1 MIQLWLMRN
10 AAWVVISVAIIGIG
24 FWVGH
29 SRNEIRPAL
38 DSALAERDNILSAL
52 ENERAARL
60 KAEEAISAYSKELQS
75 IRRRVNSTPVRVC
88 FDETAPVPAT
98 ADTASDSDAATSQ
111 TGRISGAPRG
121 DLAALRE
128 LAFQCDAVSA
138 RLRALQQ
145 WAMNTVLRFCPPA
158 EEPIVSK
165 CGPMRP
171 YTRCWT

>member
-29 SRNEIRPAL
+29 SLKEAGRNEIRPAL
-38 DSALAERDNILSAL
+38 DAALAERDNTLSAL

-60 KAEEAISAYSKELQS
+60 KTEEAISAYSKELQS

-88 FDETAPVPAT
+88 FDETAPVPA
-98 ADTASDSDAATSQ
+98 AGTASNSDAATSQ

-138 RLRALQQ
+138 QLRALQQ
-145 WAMNTVLRFCPPA
+145 WAR
-158 EEPIVSK
+158 
-165 CGPMRP
+165 
-171 YTRCWT
+171 